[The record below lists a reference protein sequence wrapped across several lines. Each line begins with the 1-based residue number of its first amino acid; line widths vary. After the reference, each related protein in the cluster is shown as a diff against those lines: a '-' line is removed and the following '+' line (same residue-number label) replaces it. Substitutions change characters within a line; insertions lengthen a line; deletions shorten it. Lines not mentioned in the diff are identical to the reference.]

1 MEQETPRGIEKC
13 GSDQREGGKWGEDGE
28 WGQRSFSSY
37 REAVKFNTIMI
48 DSVQFTV
55 RT

>member
-13 GSDQREGGKWGEDGE
+13 GSDQREGEKWGEEGE

-37 REAVKFNTIMI
+37 REAVKFNMVLAAPVVI
-48 DSVQFTV
+48 
-55 RT
+55 